1 MKVNKLTYQGA
12 LITCGVML
20 SYWLDFGFSFLDP
33 ATIAWRFPI
42 AFQIIFALTILLF
55 IFELPESPRWLIL
68 KGREDEALSVLSALS
83 DLPSD
88 DVSFHYGLTGLG
100 THKSIGLRLWR
111 VHRYQRYCPR
121 DV

>member
-1 MKVNKLTYQGA
+1 
-12 LITCGVML
+12 ML

-42 AFQIIFALTILLF
+42 AFQMLFALTILLF
-55 IFELPESPRWLIL
+55 IFDLPESPRWLIL

-88 DVSFHYGLTGLG
+88 DVSTHWGPTGLD
-100 THKSIGLRLWR
+100 
-111 VHRYQRYCPR
+111 Y
-121 DV
+121 